1 MANPVP
7 LDDVQRM
14 GKAIA
19 ESGLFG
25 IKTPAQ
31 AIALMLVAQ
40 AEGRHPASAAQDYHI
55 ISGRPSLKADA
66 MLGRFLA
73 CRGRVE
79 WHELTDAIA
88 DATFH
93 HESGGSVRLTWDMAR
108 AKAAGLLG
116 NPTWKKYPRAMLRAR
131 LVSEGVRTVFPAVLG
146 GMYTPEEVKGFTEQ
160 EDTTEAEYEIV
171 QDADGQPEGSGA
183 VSFPQETPDSPEAPR
198 APALGEDESEE
209 DAVRKARILTHI
221 RQRLNSEFGDG
232 PPWEPR
238 EKCAVIKDLFGRGV
252 WREVEDLPV
261 GVLYSA
267 TMLDPDTDGDPERTR
282 FERVIRLVK
291 AGVRRGSTDL
301 DASAW
306 PGSEREPVID
316 AEVF

>member
-1 MANPVP
+1 MNKTTGALVP
-7 LDDVQRM
+7 FDDLQRM

-31 AIALMLVAQ
+31 AIALALVAQ
-40 AEGRHPASAAQDYHI
+40 AEGRHPASAAQDYHVI
-55 ISGRPSLKADA
+55 NGRPSLKADA

-73 CRGRVE
+73 AGGRVE

-93 HESGGSVRLTWDMAR
+93 HDNGGSVRLTWDMDR

-146 GMYTPEEVKGFTEQ
+146 GMYTPEEVKQFDEP
-160 EDTTEAEYEIV
+160 EAEETADAEFEIV
-171 QDADGQPEGSGA
+171 DEEQAP
-183 VSFPQETPDSPEAPR
+183 PQKDTR
-198 APALGEDESEE
+198 G
-209 DAVRKARILTHI
+209 RILDHI
-221 RQRLNSEFGDG
+221 KSRLDQAFGDVPIYM
-232 PPWEPR
+232 PP
-238 EKCAVIKDLFGRGV
+238 KASVLKDLFGSGRWENLV
-252 WREVEDLPV
+252 AADLAELV
-261 GVLYSA
+261 AA
-267 TMLDPDTDGDPERTR
+267 TALDPTTDGDPERTR
-282 FERVIRLVK
+282 FERVIRLVDS
-291 AGVRRGSTDL
+291 GIRRPDEV
-301 DASAW
+301 DAANW
-306 PGSEREPVID
+306 PGTAPEPEPEPAID